1 MTLLTKKFVWFPNNN
16 VFRILSTY
24 VFTGSHGTAERAGD
38 VDVQIVYHVVIDFFC
53 SMMMD
58 DVS

>member
-38 VDVQIVYHVVIDFFC
+38 VDVQIVYHMVIDFF
-53 SMMMD
+53 
-58 DVS
+58 VA